1 MATDLKL
8 RGEAIEWREL
18 EGEILVLDVNASEY
32 LTLNRT
38 GAHLWEALAAGT
50 TRTQLVR
57 TLVEAFQVDE
67 ATAEADLDA
76 FLADLRRR
84 GLLDA

>member
-1 MATDLKL
+1 MTTDLKL
-8 RGEAIEWREL
+8 RGDALEWRKA

-32 LTLNRT
+32 LTLNPT
-38 GAHLWEALAAGT
+38 GARVWEALAAGT
-50 TRTQLVR
+50 TRSELVR
-57 TLVEAFQVDE
+57 LLVEAFQVDD

-76 FLADLRRR
+76 FLAGLRER